1 MKTPIHWKSKNL
13 ISLILYPLGCLYG
26 LATAL
31 RLKLYTPEKVS
42 SKVIC
47 IGNLTAGGTGKTP
60 TAVAVA
66 ELLQQHGHKPYFI
79 TRGYGGTLQNVIVD
93 AGRHTAR
100 EVGDEPLLLA
110 RQAPVVVN
118 KNRYQAALKAEK
130 NGADFIIMDDGF
142 QNPLLYKDLSL
153 IVVDGGFG
161 FGNEFCIPAGP
172 LREFL
177 PQGLTRASAL
187 AIIGEDRFNLTR
199 RYPRKPVFRGKM
211 VPVSP
216 PDSRKNIVAFAGIGR
231 PEKFYQSLKELGFN
245 LLLTYDFPDHHFYEE
260 KELLQ
265 LISTAQSLNAE
276 LYTTAKDFVKI
287 PSVLQKNFKV
297 LEIKIV
303 WSEPEKLADFLI
315 NN

>member
-1 MKTPIHWKSKNL
+1 MKTPTHWKNKNL
-13 ISLILYPLGCLYG
+13 ISCALYPLGCLYG

-31 RLKLYTPEKVS
+31 RLKLHTPEKVTP
-42 SKVIC
+42 KVIC

-66 ELLQQHGHKPYFI
+66 ELLQQRGHKPYFI
-79 TRGYGGTLQNVIVD
+79 TRGYGGKLQNIIVD
-93 AGRHTAR
+93 TDKHSAH

-118 KNRYQAALKAEK
+118 KNRYLAALKAEK

-142 QNPLLYKDLSL
+142 QNPSLYKDLSL
-153 IVVDGGFG
+153 IVIDGGFG
-161 FGNEFCIPAGP
+161 FGNGFCIPAGP

-177 PQGLTRASAL
+177 PQGLARASAL
-187 AIIGEDRFNLTR
+187 AIIGEDRFNLAR
-199 RYPRKPVFRGKM
+199 RYPRKQVFYGRM
-211 VPVSP
+211 EPVSP
-216 PDSRKNIVAFAGIGR
+216 PDSRKNVVAFAGIGR
-231 PEKFYQSLKELGFN
+231 PEKFYQSLKKLGFN

-260 KELLQ
+260 KELQQ
-265 LISTAQSLNAE
+265 LITTAQSLNAE

-287 PSVLQKNFKV
+287 PAALQKNFKV